1 MQRVFFTWIY
11 PIMRKDRLSVDD
23 IENIPDDIQTKPH
36 YKTLIQS
43 WEDSKHRGNYALLRI
58 ILSYYKWKIFA
69 LFIIQLIITFG
80 TTLQQLLLKEILSY
94 IESDNADQKQQIR
107 ALTFAITMLTYI
119 FLSKIINENAGYY
132 VVKFEV
138 QLRQAITSMMYSKV
152 LRVSPSTNKKF
163 EKGRLVNMIQND
175 ANSITFVFEDFPQLL
190 AEPFHMIFIIISLYF
205 LIDYLVVIAVVL
217 VIISTFINYLIAKW
231 NASVQRVWLK
241 YIDRRIHKISESIDN
256 IKIIKFN

>member
-1 MQRVFFTWIY
+1 
-11 PIMRKDRLSVDD
+11 MRKDRLSVDD

-80 TTLQQLLLKEILSY
+80 TTLQQLLLREILSY

-107 ALTFAITMLTYI
+107 ALAFAITMLTYI

-175 ANSITFVFEDFPQLL
+175 SDSTTFVFEELPQFL
-190 AEPFHMIFIIISLYF
+190 AQPFQMVFIIISLYL
-205 LIDYLVVIAVVL
+205 LIDYLVVVAVIFMIV
-217 VIISTFINYLIAKW
+217 STFIFYLIAKW
-231 NASVQRVWLK
+231 NAYVQKQWLK
-241 YIDRRIHKISESIDN
+241 YIDKRLNKLNESIEN